1 MTCLKLERRLLDFF
15 GGIARSNAAED
26 VEDDDEYGD
35 VGKEVND
42 DDYEN
47 DEGLY

>member
-1 MTCLKLERRLLDFF
+1 LSVFLLDFF
-15 GGIARSNAAED
+15 GCIARSSAFED
-26 VEDDDEYGD
+26 VKDDDEYGD
-35 VGKEVND
+35 VGNVVND